1 MKTKKIIQLN
11 LGNLSREEY
20 IKFMDCYNKLFSR
33 VTVSTAGGITKPLSI
48 LELFEYVEINEPE
61 PLSSELVKK
70 LIKIYAPII
79 FDTYDVTFDGSILK
93 LDGIAIKDI
102 DTVVNDANENW
113 VKYLKL
119 ISDSYLTESN
129 RDFVLRIIGSWK
141 YDPLTFKLKVKPKNF
156 FSNLWNNI
164 INN

>member
-1 MKTKKIIQLN
+1 MITKKMIRLN
-11 LGNLSREEY
+11 LGDLSREEY
-20 IKFMDCYNKLFSR
+20 IRFMDCYNKLFPR
-33 VTVSTAGGITKPLSI
+33 VTVSGVGGITKPLSMS
-48 LELFEYVEINEPE
+48 ELIEYAKIIEPE

-70 LIKIYAPII
+70 LIKTYAPII
-79 FDTYDVTFDGSILK
+79 FDAYDVTFDGSILK

-102 DTVVNDANENW
+102 DITVNDANENW

-119 ISDSYLTESN
+119 ISESYLTESN

-156 FSNLWNNI
+156 FSNFWNNM